1 MRVTFFS
8 YFINHHQVWVADAM
22 HRILGDDYKFV
33 SIFDLP
39 EKFRKNGYANY
50 FDREYVVCAFTPDGM
65 QEAMRLARE
74 SDVAIFGG
82 ADEAQIFRE
91 ERMSKGN
98 NAGLIFEC
106 GERWLKRGYVNLL
119 SPRLLAFQLRYHT
132 RYYKWEKY
140 YNLSMS
146 AYGTND
152 YKFMHS
158 FVGKCY
164 KWAYF
169 TEVGELDV
177 ENMNF
182 TGKRIMWCNRFIGW
196 KHPEM
201 AILMAK
207 QLKDDGYDFVLDMFG
222 GGVMLDEMKQ
232 LCSKLGVDDVV
243 NIHGTAPNDVIREE
257 MLNHDILLT
266 TSDRNEGWGAT
277 VNEGMSTGCVVI
289 GADEV
294 GSIPRLITDGHDGL
308 IFKSKN
314 LNSLVSKVKQ
324 VIGNPDKCKVIAFNA
339 YNTMK
344 SVWSPQNGAERFIH
358 LCDCLLNDKPV
369 DIKDGPCSLDV

>member
-1 MRVTFFS
+1 MKVTFFS

-22 HRILGDDYKFV
+22 YMMLGDDYKFV
-33 SIFDLP
+33 SIYDMP
-39 EKFRKNGYANY
+39 EDFRKNGYANY

-65 QEAMRLARE
+65 KEAMYLARE

-98 NAGLIFEC
+98 RCGLTFEC

-119 SPRLLAFQLRYHT
+119 SPRLLAFQWRYHT
-132 RYYKWEKY
+132 RYKKWEKY

-146 AYGTND
+146 AYGTSD
-152 YKFMHS
+152 YKFMHT
-158 FVGKCY
+158 FIGKCY

-177 ENMNF
+177 KSMYF
-182 TGKRIMWCNRFIGW
+182 TGKRIMWCNRFISW

-201 AILMAK
+201 AIQMAR

-222 GGVMLDEMKQ
+222 GGNLLDEMKQ
-232 LCSKLGVDDVV
+232 LSSKLEVNDVV
-243 NIHGTAPNDVIREE
+243 IIHGTAPNEVIRRE

-277 VNEGMSTGCVVI
+277 VNEGMSTGCVVV

-294 GSIPRLITDGHDGL
+294 GSIPRLITNGYNGL
-308 IFKSKN
+308 IFKAKD
-314 LNSLVSKVKQ
+314 LNSLVFNVKQ
-324 VIGNPDKCKVIAFNA
+324 VISNPEKCKIIACNA

-344 SVWSPQNGAERFIH
+344 NVWSPQNAAERFIY
-358 LCDCLLNDKPV
+358 LCDCLLNDNPV
-369 DIKDGPCSLDV
+369 NIVDGPCSLDV